1 MKEFFNP
8 EEGIIIPPGY
18 QLANLPTN
26 DLDELS
32 LSEHDLEKLR
42 FSYRQRLA
50 YFFDCQNVEYQI
62 FLENCRLDTQYLE
75 KALLNIYQKRNL
87 PIWPMRKNR
96 PVEKKHFRRVQL
108 IIRPPFF
115 KSAITKTADNRMQRD
130 NHNDLIMLHLD
141 QAKRIQTVRWWS
153 VPQSEPTEFQRNVFR
168 HFFSAFLAKDRDFF
182 QQYYGQWDILADKI
196 ADHLVNCLE
205 LEKRSQ
211 QQSISEP

>member
-1 MKEFFNP
+1 MIEFFNP

-26 DLDELS
+26 DLDKLS
-32 LSEHDLEKLR
+32 LAENDLERLR
-42 FSYRQRLA
+42 FSYRQRIA
-50 YFFDCQNVEYQI
+50 YFFDCQNTEYQR
-62 FLENCRLDTQYLE
+62 FLESCRLETQCLE
-75 KALLNIYQKRNL
+75 KALLDIYQKRGL

-96 PVEKKHFRRVQL
+96 PVEKRHFRRVRL

-115 KSAITKTADNRMQRD
+115 KSAVTKTADNRMQRD

-141 QAKRIQTVRWWS
+141 QSKRIQTVRCWS
-153 VPQSEPTEFQRNVFR
+153 VPQSEPAEFHRNVFR
-168 HFFSAFLAKDRDFF
+168 YFFSVFLAKDRDFF
-182 QQYYGQWDILADKI
+182 QQHYGQWDIIADRV

-211 QQSISEP
+211 MPSISEP